1 MKKTR
6 TVLMMMLFTLFT
18 GIAFSQQP
26 AWKEMEDFHAVMS
39 ATFHPVEDDN
49 LQPVKEKAGDL
60 LQRAM
65 DWQKA
70 TVPQGYNGEATKPIL
85 KKLVKQCKSLKGA
98 VEKKKSDAELKKMI
112 TEAHEIFHQ
121 IKEKCV
127 EK

>member
-1 MKKTR
+1 MKKTKIG
-6 TVLMMMLFTLFT
+6 LLMMLFIFLS

-39 ATFHPVEDDN
+39 VTFHPAEDDN

-60 LQRAM
+60 LRKAM
-65 DWQKA
+65 DWQQA
-70 TVPQGYNGEATKPIL
+70 VVPQGFNGEATKPIL
-85 KKLVKQCKSLKGA
+85 KKLVKQCKALKTA
-98 VEKKKSDAELKKMI
+98 VEKKKPDAELKKMI
-112 TEAHEIFHQ
+112 TEAHEVFHE